1 MATQSSIL
9 AWRISMDRGGW
20 QAIVHGVSKESDM
33 TKHSRAPTKGEFQFS
48 LSVLRNQCR
57 NNLA

>member
-1 MATQSSIL
+1 
-9 AWRISMDRGGW
+9 MDRGGW
-20 QAIVHGVSKESDM
+20 QAIVRGVSKESDM